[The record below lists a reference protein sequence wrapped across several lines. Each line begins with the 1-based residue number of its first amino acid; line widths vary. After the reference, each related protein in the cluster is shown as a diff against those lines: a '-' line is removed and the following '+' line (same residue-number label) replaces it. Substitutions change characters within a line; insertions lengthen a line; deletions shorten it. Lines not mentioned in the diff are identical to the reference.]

1 MRVSSVILTHDCSRY
16 TLVGITLDTLSV
28 AQALHSNAFTFK

>member
-16 TLVGITLDTLSV
+16 TIGITLDTLSV
-28 AQALHSNAFTFK
+28 AQALHPNAFTCI